1 MDGIETPAKDG
12 EQTAVAIKGDSKA
25 LLFGGHR
32 FKPGQSGNPSG
43 RAKADKTVKALARE
57 HTAAAIERLVSI
69 VKDDSASP
77 SAQVQAATALLDRGW
92 GKPLQQLEVG
102 EAGAF
107 SDMDDVQLD
116 AFIASASQ
124 RLQLEKTAH

>member
-1 MDGIETPAKDG
+1 MAKKRTDEPKKEGQELASAISPA
-12 EQTAVAIKGDSKA
+12 ISSKPH
-25 LLFGGHR
+25 L

-43 RAKADKTVKALARE
+43 RPKADKTVKALARE
-57 HTAAAIERLVSI
+57 HTAAAINRLAEI
-69 VKDDSASP
+69 VNDKSASQ

-107 SDMDDVQLD
+107 SDMDDAQLD
-116 AFIASASQ
+116 AFIASASL
-124 RLQLEKTAH
+124 RLHETRIN